1 MKFHDIMKIAIAISI
16 LLIASCGGF
25 QPAGY
30 NQGEELGEC
39 LKWRTTI
46 VEKKERLPYPMS
58 GVVVREEQITYCAIR
73 EEMNNA

>member
-1 MKFHDIMKIAIAISI
+1 MKIAIAISI

-30 NQGEELGEC
+30 QQGAPIGEC

-46 VEKKERLPYPMS
+46 MEKKERLPYPMR
-58 GVVVREEQITYCAIR
+58 GVVVREEEITYCAER
-73 EEMNNA
+73 EEINA